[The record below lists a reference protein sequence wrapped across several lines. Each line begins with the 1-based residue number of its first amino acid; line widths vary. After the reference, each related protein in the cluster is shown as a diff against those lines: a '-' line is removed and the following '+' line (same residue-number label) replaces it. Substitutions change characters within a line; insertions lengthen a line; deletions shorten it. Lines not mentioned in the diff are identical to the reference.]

1 MYGDIYEQQPFL
13 LTPLREGRLINLRD
27 LAVHHVIS
35 THAPAGGA
43 TVVAAVAAVRI
54 RISTHAPAGGATARR
69 GRCRRKGQISTH
81 APAGGA
87 TKHDKGLHDFLLL
100 FLLTP
105 LREGRRI
112 PDNLLPMLRDLFLL
126 TPLREGRRCCRSL
139 PRPTAYPFLL
149 TPLREGRRDKWLQND
164 QRNIYFYSRP
174 CGRGDIGRAG
184 TWQRLRSF
192 LLTPL
197 REGRLALPFVK
208 TAVFVNFYSRPCGRG
223 DAAIKNRNIGYDMI
237 STHAPAGGAT
247 L

>member
-1 MYGDIYEQQPFL
+1 
-13 LTPLREGRLINLRD
+13 
-27 LAVHHVIS
+27 
-35 THAPAGGA
+35 
-43 TVVAAVAAVRI
+43 
-54 RISTHAPAGGATARR
+54 
-69 GRCRRKGQISTH
+69 
-81 APAGGA
+81 
-87 TKHDKGLHDFLLL
+87 
-100 FLLTP
+100 
-105 LREGRRI
+105 
-112 PDNLLPMLRDLFLL
+112 MLRDLFLL

-247 L
+247 CAKRGARLRSTRFLLTPLREGRQDRHRLRPGQVDNFYSRPCGRGDRRRLAACVDRLISTHAPAGGATRGMRITSVEFVISTHATA